1 MTAAMSGGRDPG
13 PFGRSRLA
21 RLRGR
26 LFHIWFLL
34 RRPMTLGVR
43 ALVVNETERTVF
55 LVRHTYLPGWQLP
68 GGGVETGETLVEA
81 LRHEL
86 VEECNIE
93 LRGPP
98 RLAAM
103 YYNRAASRRDHV
115 ALYVVSEFHQTAPKL
130 ADMEIAE
137 AAFFPLDSLP
147 EGTTRATRA
156 RLAEQFE
163 GRASSPYW

>member
-1 MTAAMSGGRDPG
+1 MNERNDPG
-13 PFGRSRLA
+13 PFGRSRVA

-26 LFHIWFLL
+26 LFHLWFLL

-43 ALVVNETERTVF
+43 ALIVNEAEGSVF
-55 LVRHTYLPGWQLP
+55 LVRHTYVAGWQLP

-93 LRGPP
+93 MRGPP
-98 RLAAM
+98 HLAAM
-103 YYNRAASRRDHV
+103 YHNRAASRRDHV
-115 ALYVVSEFHQTAPKL
+115 ALYVVSDFHQTGPKRP
-130 ADMEIAE
+130 DREIAE
-137 AAFFPLDSLP
+137 AAFFRLDALP

-163 GRASSPYW
+163 GRARSPYW

>member
-1 MTAAMSGGRDPG
+1 MSERRDPG
-13 PFGRSRLA
+13 PFGRNRLA

-26 LFHIWFLL
+26 LFHLWFLL

-43 ALVVNETERTVF
+43 ALVVNEAEGTVF
-55 LVRHTYLPGWQLP
+55 LVRHTYVAGWQLP

-86 VEECNIE
+86 IEECNIE
-93 LRGPP
+93 MRGAP

-115 ALYVVSEFHQTAPKL
+115 ALYVVSDFHQTAPKQ
-130 ADMEIAE
+130 ADREIAE
-137 AAFFPLDSLP
+137 AAFFRLDALP

-163 GRASSPYW
+163 GRAPSPYW

>member
-1 MTAAMSGGRDPG
+1 MSRPDDAG

-26 LFHIWFLL
+26 LFHVWFLL

-43 ALVVNETERTVF
+43 ALVFNEAERSVF
-55 LVRHTYLPGWQLP
+55 LVRHTYVAGWQLP

-86 VEECNIE
+86 IEECNIE
-93 LRGPP
+93 MRGPP

-115 ALYVVSEFHQTAPKL
+115 ALYVVSDFHQTAPKI
-130 ADMEIAE
+130 ADKEIAE
-137 AAFFPLDSLP
+137 GAFFRLDALP

-156 RLAEQFE
+156 RLAEQLE
-163 GRASSPYW
+163 GLPPSPYW